1 MKNNLFT
8 TVLSWLLATSV
19 VLSIVFC
26 LQFVFRTRELRRI
39 QGEIARYQN
48 THQVLNVLINDVA
61 NYSRHDAGIIPILQS
76 LGIRVTTNNPP
87 AAAAA
92 AKPAAK

>member
-1 MKNNLFT
+1 MRSNLFT
-8 TVLSWLLATSV
+8 TVVSWLLATSV
-19 VLSIVFC
+19 ILSVVFC

-39 QGEIARYQN
+39 QGEMARYQN

-76 LGIRVTTNNPP
+76 LGIKVGTNNPAP
-87 AAAAA
+87 AATPKPV
-92 AKPAAK
+92 AK